1 MTHGLPRACLEEERS
16 FIPGVRRYSIKRIDH
31 SERPQRQVDVQ
42 MNLWT
47 AFLTHKRRQQ
57 VTQRLESFPIDPS
70 HSHPPHAHKMTSP
83 VIPNLLI
90 KTTAYRY
97 RAAIKGWKH
106 IHLDNADDSRCPDQV
121 RIITWNINYDAMGV
135 VERLD
140 AALRHLETDVLG
152 CKNGEAP
159 EPCCILLQE
168 LNATAFPHL
177 LADPWVRAHFV
188 VTPKSAE
195 KWPGRSAYGNV
206 TLVSRATPI
215 VACSIMH
222 FASSI
227 YQRTGVIVDIRL
239 NDPAKNANG
248 SRGSTSVV
256 RVINTHLESLPS
268 GLGARRLQLEVLS
281 KLLFVGGE
289 RCGGII
295 AGDMNAIGPNEH
307 EYPLELGLRDAWNK
321 LEDTK
326 DGHTW
331 GYQEPSQYPAGRLDK
346 VLYSP
351 LEEYEVDT
359 PKRVGMG
366 VIVNKLESGD
376 DMRHFVSDHYGLD
389 TTLRM
394 VG

>member
-1 MTHGLPRACLEEERS
+1 
-16 FIPGVRRYSIKRIDH
+16 
-31 SERPQRQVDVQ
+31 

-47 AFLTHKRRQQ
+47 FLSHK
-57 VTQRLESFPIDPS
+57 QRLRVPERRESFPIDPI
-70 HSHPPHAHKMTSP
+70 HSHLPPAKMSNLTTP

-97 RAAIKGWKH
+97 RATIKGWKH
-106 IHLDNADDSRCPDQV
+106 IHLDKADDSKCPSQV
-121 RIITWNINYDAMGV
+121 RIITWNINYDEMGV

-152 CKNGEAP
+152 CKNGEDP

-168 LNATAFPHL
+168 LNAMAFPHL

-188 VTPKSAE
+188 VVPKSPE
-195 KWPGRSAYGNV
+195 KWPARAVYGNV

-227 YQRTGVIVDIRL
+227 FQRTGVIVDVRL
-239 NDPAKNANG
+239 NDSAKNTNG

-256 RVINTHLESLPS
+256 RVVNTHLESLPP
-268 GLGARRLQLEVLS
+268 GLPARRLQLEVLS

-307 EYPLELGLRDAWNK
+307 EYPAELGLRDAWSK
-321 LEDTK
+321 SEETK

-331 GYQEPSQYPAGRLDK
+331 GYQGPSQYPAGRLDK
-346 VLYSP
+346 MLYLP
-351 LEEYEVDT
+351 LDEYEVDT

-366 VIVNKLESGD
+366 VIVKNLESGD
-376 DMRHFVSDHYGLD
+376 NMQQFVSDHYGLD